1 MFTKPLTRQPIADH
15 DLSEDMSA
23 IRRLLVA
30 ATISQR
36 FCTVLLRD
44 PAYAIRVGFGG
55 EKFPLSETT
64 LSQVTSIRV
73 STLPEFVQQLDENLS
88 KRLLTTEISQAN
100 L

>member
-1 MFTKPLTRQPIADH
+1 MFTKPLTRKPIATH

-30 ATISQR
+30 AAISQH
-36 FCTVLLRD
+36 FCAVLLRD
-44 PAYAIRVGFGG
+44 PGQAIRTGFGG

-64 LSQVTSIRV
+64 LIQLTSIHV

-88 KRLLTTEISQAN
+88 KRLLATGIPQAN